1 MQESGTRRNTGM
13 DVGGK
18 SHSLLLFCRRAPSL
32 SSRSGIPWTAPHR
45 GPSGAITD
53 AKRRTEYTGMSVRST
68 ITAVFDRVAREQQRT
83 LVPLTD
89 DLKLLG
95 SGLDSLS
102 FAIIV
107 ASLEDELGFD
117 PFNSDAMVEF
127 PITFG
132 DFVRLYETPPR

>member
-1 MQESGTRRNTGM
+1 
-13 DVGGK
+13 
-18 SHSLLLFCRRAPSL
+18 
-32 SSRSGIPWTAPHR
+32 
-45 GPSGAITD
+45 
-53 AKRRTEYTGMSVRST
+53 MSVRST